1 MEKSSSQHRRE
12 VYLKALGLVSE
23 QEFAEWR
30 RTGRYPVIVKLG
42 YPSPLVISPALARD
56 ARLSHLA
63 VRLYLLLADLAINSS
78 VQMYQDDIAR
88 LLNRSRAT
96 IRRVQ
101 NKELKAT
108 GWIDVRWIGFGFP
121 NVIILNDKP
130 RSLP

>member
-12 VYLKALGLVSE
+12 VYLKALGLISE

-56 ARLSHLA
+56 TRLSHLA

-96 IRRVQ
+96 VKRALTLLRKI
-101 NKELKAT
+101 
-108 GWIDVRWIGFGFP
+108 GWIDRKWIGFGFP
-121 NVIILNDKP
+121 NVIILNEKSNSTP
-130 RSLP
+130 